1 MPLASQNPNPIIV
14 YSVAI
19 SVDLIL
25 VSLGKNNF
33 RNHNLLSQLR
43 NFLFMP
49 YRLLTLESLLIRL
62 GQMWCKSFHLVNLSK
77 SRPIGNIRTHRV
89 RVETIFGGLP
99 CRRSLSPRVSP
110 SRAQVLSCA
119 HLLPCSC
126 YAYTGT
132 YTSRLGTYPVPYPPL
147 PGGLP

>member
-1 MPLASQNPNPIIV
+1 
-14 YSVAI
+14 
-19 SVDLIL
+19 
-25 VSLGKNNF
+25 
-33 RNHNLLSQLR
+33 
-43 NFLFMP
+43 MP

-110 SRAQVLSCA
+110 SRASSFLRPSDFLAPATHISCIYLHFKTRHIPSTLSAPPPRRVTLKWHIRIQNQSNEMISFTDHGSRSQVN
-119 HLLPCSC
+119 
-126 YAYTGT
+126 
-132 YTSRLGTYPVPYPPL
+132 VNI
-147 PGGLP
+147 

>member
-1 MPLASQNPNPIIV
+1 
-14 YSVAI
+14 
-19 SVDLIL
+19 
-25 VSLGKNNF
+25 
-33 RNHNLLSQLR
+33 
-43 NFLFMP
+43 MP

-62 GQMWCKSFHLVNLSK
+62 GQMRCKSFHLVNLSK

-110 SRAQVLSCA
+110 SRAPVLSCA

-126 YAYTGT
+126 YAYKLHIPTLQDSAHTQYPICPPQRGT
-132 YTSRLGTYPVPYPPL
+132 LKWHIRIQNQSNEMISFTDHGSLSQVNVNI
-147 PGGLP
+147 